1 LAEIV
6 EIRASSDLPA
16 RQARQ
21 IERRERD
28 IANGRRMRATSFF
41 NIAVSYLSLPR
52 AADAREYANKV
63 VDDEQFGDRAREV
76 LTRLK

>member
-1 LAEIV
+1 
-6 EIRASSDLPA
+6 
-16 RQARQ
+16 
-21 IERRERD
+21 
-28 IANGRRMRATSFF
+28 MRATSFF

-52 AADAREYANKV
+52 AADAREYANKI